1 MNNFEK
7 NITFVIVSFKSSHII
22 EKCIQSINSN
32 IKIIVVENSDDVLV
46 KKHLENKF
54 LNVEVVIAKQNLGY
68 GNGNN
73 LGISKVKTQYVFI
86 LNPDT
91 VLEKNCLNELSK
103 AQTNLKDNFTIL
115 APNLLNNYGYFLSK
129 KNNSQNEILEVDY
142 GKGNNLGISKVK
154 TQYAF
159 ILNPD
164 AILEK
169 NCLNELLKA
178 QTNLKDNFTIL
189 APNLSNNYGY
199 FSNKNNN
206 SQNEILE
213 VDYVKG
219 FAILINLNKIKF
231 DKIFD
236 ENFFLFL
243 EEIDLCKRIKDSG
256 GKIFVALNSKIQHAG
271 KHSSEY
277 NFNIELCRN
286 WHWMWSLFY
295 YNYKHSG
302 VLFAYKITVGKL
314 FSSIFKLFIA
324 LIFFKKKI
332 F

>member
-32 IKIIVVENSDDVLV
+32 IKIIVVENSDNVVV
-46 KKHLENKF
+46 KKYLENKF
-54 LNVEVVIAKQNLGY
+54 LNVEVIITKKNLG
-68 GNGNN
+68 
-73 LGISKVKTQYVFI
+73 
-86 LNPDT
+86 
-91 VLEKNCLNELSK
+91 
-103 AQTNLKDNFTIL
+103 
-115 APNLLNNYGYFLSK
+115 
-129 KNNSQNEILEVDY
+129 Y
-142 GKGNNLGISKVK
+142 GKGNNFGISKVK

-169 NCLNELLKA
+169 NCLSELSKA
-178 QTNLKDNFTIL
+178 QVNLKGDFTIL

-199 FSNKNNN
+199 FSSPKNNL
-206 SQNEILE
+206 QNEILE

-219 FAILINLNKIKF
+219 FAILINLKKINF

-243 EEIDLCKRIKDSG
+243 EEIDLCKRIKNSG
-256 GKIFVALNSKIQHAG
+256 GKIFVAMNSKVQHSG
-271 KHSSEY
+271 KQASEY
-277 NFNIELCRN
+277 SLNIELCRN

-295 YNYKHSG
+295 YNFKHFG
-302 VLFAYKITVGKL
+302 ILVAYKATISKF
-314 FSSIFKLFIA
+314 FSSIFKLFVA
-324 LIFFKKKI
+324 LLFFNKKQFLIHYYRLNGLFNAFLKKPAWLRPDNI
-332 F
+332 

>member
-32 IKIIVVENSDDVLV
+32 IKIIVVENSDNVVV
-46 KKHLENKF
+46 KQYLENKF
-54 LNVEVVIAKQNLGY
+54 SNVEVIITKQNLGY
-68 GNGNN
+68 G
-73 LGISKVKTQYVFI
+73 
-86 LNPDT
+86 
-91 VLEKNCLNELSK
+91 
-103 AQTNLKDNFTIL
+103 
-115 APNLLNNYGYFLSK
+115 
-129 KNNSQNEILEVDY
+129 
-142 GKGNNLGISKVK
+142 KGNNFGISKVK

-169 NCLNELLKA
+169 NCLSELSKA
-178 QTNLKDNFTIL
+178 QINLKDDFTIL

-199 FSNKNNN
+199 FSSQKNNL
-206 SQNEILE
+206 QNEILE

-219 FAILINLNKIKF
+219 FAILINLKKINF

-243 EEIDLCKRIKDSG
+243 EEIDLCKRIKNSG
-256 GKIFVALNSKIQHAG
+256 GKIFVAMNSKV
-271 KHSSEY
+271 KHSGKQASEY
-277 NFNIELCRN
+277 SLNIELCRN

-295 YNYKHSG
+295 YNYKHFG
-302 VLFAYKITVGKL
+302 VLVAYKATISKF
-314 FSSIFKLFIA
+314 FSSIFKLLIA
-324 LIFFKKKI
+324 SVFFNKKNFLIHYYRLNGLFNAFLKKPAWLRPDNV
-332 F
+332 

>member
-32 IKIIVVENSDDVLV
+32 IKIIVVENSDNVVV
-46 KKHLENKF
+46 KKYLENKF
-54 LNVEVVIAKQNLGY
+54 SNVEVIITKQNLGY
-68 GNGNN
+68 G
-73 LGISKVKTQYVFI
+73 
-86 LNPDT
+86 
-91 VLEKNCLNELSK
+91 
-103 AQTNLKDNFTIL
+103 
-115 APNLLNNYGYFLSK
+115 
-129 KNNSQNEILEVDY
+129 
-142 GKGNNLGISKVK
+142 KGNNFGISKVK

-169 NCLNELLKA
+169 NCLSELSKA
-178 QTNLKDNFTIL
+178 QINLKDDFTIL

-199 FSNKNNN
+199 FSSQKNNL
-206 SQNEILE
+206 QNEILE

-219 FAILINLNKIKF
+219 FAILINLKKINF

-243 EEIDLCKRIKDSG
+243 EEIDLCKRIKNSG
-256 GKIFVALNSKIQHAG
+256 GKIFVAMNSKVQHSG
-271 KHSSEY
+271 KQASEY
-277 NFNIELCRN
+277 SLNIELCRN

-295 YNYKHSG
+295 YNYKHFG
-302 VLFAYKITVGKL
+302 VLVAYKATISKF
-314 FSSIFKLFIA
+314 FSSIFKLLIA
-324 LIFFKKKI
+324 SVFFNKKNFLIHYYRLNGLFNAFLKKPAWLRPDNI
-332 F
+332 